1 MNLLAAVK
9 PLSNQKGMKSCNLYN
24 TSPAEPETSHN
35 HPLCANRKLRNFPH
49 FSYPPATPRQW
60 ITHMDTTNSTFS
72 RFTIVNDKESY
83 SVCDQLELLIEARN
97 GYDEP
102 KTYGGDLFRS
112 KIFTQNGSFIAGSGT
127 DGEVLDLGN
136 GSYSAF
142 FTLKWAGTIRINVT
156 LVVPSEAVFELQ
168 NLKETLQPRE
178 NYLGKFSKK
187 IGGKDVAEEVRCGHV
202 PVDRL
207 TSICNLSNPYVG
219 LTWYCQKPNSSLL
232 SCADWTAFKTLEWQF
247 NKRIE
252 DEGYSRRSSVV
263 HRRAAPIVG
272 HPNHVTVNGE
282 SGDFI
287 NEQVDRLPVCGQQH
301 DRLQVIPWVAGFY
314 RNKLWFPPTCKAN
327 HFTKDEV
334 QKCLANKKIYFY
346 GDSTIRQVYSK
357 LAKTLIGA
365 KYREAHWIAPVGIF
379 VSEYDI
385 HLNYSFHNIP
395 IRNFQWYKLATL
407 RFITN
412 ELDRIGS
419 NETVVVVICLWSH
432 FQPLYRSFYEQRIK
446 SIADAARRLLN
457 RNPTAVVMFK
467 GGNTQNPYGPR
478 SQYLNEHYARD
489 NEEAL
494 RRILKSYP
502 KIHFLDAWD
511 MSKGQLALADTHP
524 PEPHA
529 SNLIDQILTIA
540 CPI

>member
-232 SCADWTAFKTLEWQF
+232 SCSDWTAFKTLEWQF

-301 DRLQVIPWVAGFY
+301 DRLQVIPWVTGFY
-314 RNKLWFPPTCKAN
+314 RNKRW
-327 HFTKDEV
+327 
-334 QKCLANKKIYFY
+334 
-346 GDSTIRQVYSK
+346 
-357 LAKTLIGA
+357 
-365 KYREAHWIAPVGIF
+365 
-379 VSEYDI
+379 
-385 HLNYSFHNIP
+385 
-395 IRNFQWYKLATL
+395 
-407 RFITN
+407 
-412 ELDRIGS
+412 
-419 NETVVVVICLWSH
+419 
-432 FQPLYRSFYEQRIK
+432 SFYEQRIK

>member
-1 MNLLAAVK
+1 MALTYGIFFQLQLINHMAQSSRNILKLLVLLSPITLLIFNLWWNHDVVYMNLLAAVK
-9 PLSNQKGMKSCNLYN
+9 PLSNQKLCEVMREAYSIIWLLHAKKHGLPMNDGYGEFAANYHFQILRYELDCRSVGMKSCNLYN

-207 TSICNLSNPYVG
+207 
-219 LTWYCQKPNSSLL
+219 
-232 SCADWTAFKTLEWQF
+232 
-247 NKRIE
+247 
-252 DEGYSRRSSVV
+252 
-263 HRRAAPIVG
+263 
-272 HPNHVTVNGE
+272 
-282 SGDFI
+282 
-287 NEQVDRLPVCGQQH
+287 
-301 DRLQVIPWVAGFY
+301 VI
-314 RNKLWFPPTCKAN
+314 
-327 HFTKDEV
+327 H
-334 QKCLANKKIYFY
+334 
-346 GDSTIRQVYSK
+346 
-357 LAKTLIGA
+357 
-365 KYREAHWIAPVGIF
+365 
-379 VSEYDI
+379 
-385 HLNYSFHNIP
+385 
-395 IRNFQWYKLATL
+395 
-407 RFITN
+407 
-412 ELDRIGS
+412 
-419 NETVVVVICLWSH
+419 
-432 FQPLYRSFYEQRIK
+432 
-446 SIADAARRLLN
+446 
-457 RNPTAVVMFK
+457 
-467 GGNTQNPYGPR
+467 
-478 SQYLNEHYARD
+478 
-489 NEEAL
+489 
-494 RRILKSYP
+494 
-502 KIHFLDAWD
+502 
-511 MSKGQLALADTHP
+511 
-524 PEPHA
+524 
-529 SNLIDQILTIA
+529 
-540 CPI
+540 